1 MSQQCVHMVGLAPV
15 VATLDVCEAC
25 VREGSTW
32 FHLRQCLVCGQTLC
46 CDNSPKQ
53 HMSHHY
59 RSDGH
64 AVMRAASPGEDWV
77 WCYADDA
84 MIRETPGGWSAYDP
98 FIVNGIDVAAHH
110 LASGGSLRPAPDFMT
125 DDGLPIGDWFA
136 YVRELHDA
144 GDLDPIDVA
153 AIEAI
158 PGFAW

>member
-1 MSQQCVHMVGLAPV
+1 VSQQCVHMVGLAPV
-15 VATLDVCEAC
+15 AAPLDVCEAC

-77 WCYADDA
+77 WCFADDA
-84 MIRETPGGWSAYDP
+84 MIRETPDGWAGYDP
-98 FIVNGIDVAAHH
+98 FIVNGVAVATEH
-110 LASGGSLRPAPDFMT
+110 LASGGALRPDPDFTT